1 MLIISG
7 WLACPPL
14 YRRAHFGAT
23 PKARLHTSFTPGAP
37 VRPIQ
42 ANSVINPVSSPLLL
56 FLLSLLIL
64 WATARLGARFSKRG
78 QEVREDLGVILTAT
92 LTLLGLIVGFT
103 FSMAVSRYEQRKL
116 YEEEEANAI
125 GTEYLRAD
133 LLPPADAEN
142 IRNLLRQYIDQRIS
156 FYHARDEEALPA
168 IDDAT
173 SLLQARLWTATKGPA
188 AAQPTPLS
196 ALVTSGMNDV
206 LNSQGYTQ
214 AAWRNQIPFEAWI
227 LMAVIAIFGN
237 FMVGLDLL
245 RVSSN
250 AALLAVLPIIVALS
264 FLLISDMDA
273 PRRGLIHVT
282 AVNLISTRQSMR

>member
-1 MLIISG
+1 MSAAVSARPLRRHAEGPTPHIFLRPEHRYHPSRQ
-7 WLACPPL
+7 LA
-14 YRRAHFGAT
+14 
-23 PKARLHTSFTPGAP
+23 
-37 VRPIQ
+37 
-42 ANSVINPVSSPLLL
+42 VINPVSSPLLL

-64 WATARLGARFSKRG
+64 WATARLGARFAKTGR
-78 QEVREDLGVILTAT
+78 EVHEDLGVILTAT

-142 IRNLLRQYIDQRIS
+142 MRNLLREYIDQRIS
-156 FYHARDEEALPA
+156 FYQTRNEEALRA
-168 IDDAT
+168 IDDANAR
-173 SLLQARLWTATKGPA
+173 LQARLWTATKGPA
-188 AAQPTPLS
+188 AAQPTPLMT
-196 ALVTSGMNDV
+196 LVTSGMNDV

-214 AAWRNQIPFEAWI
+214 AAWRNRIPFEAWI

-237 FMVGLDLL
+237 FMVGLYLL

-282 AVNLISTRQSMR
+282 AVNLISTRQTMR